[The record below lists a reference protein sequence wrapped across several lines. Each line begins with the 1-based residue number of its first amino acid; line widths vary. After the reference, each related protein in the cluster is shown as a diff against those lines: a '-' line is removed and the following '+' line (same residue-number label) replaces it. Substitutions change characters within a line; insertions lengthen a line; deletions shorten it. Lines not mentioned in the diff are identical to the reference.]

1 VLILHF
7 WGSSVAGADEAEA
20 EAALYD
26 EKNVRVNKKQ
36 VNADRAALTVLRES

>member
-7 WGSSVAGADEAEA
+7 WGSSVAGADEA